1 MTIQERIKWFSE
13 THKSEVRKNPVGI
26 NWYILDNS
34 KIAELGIAPK
44 TCVENWTDMFSF
56 EEGTNRFKER
66 YYIKQLLSIF
76 FMNEDQFD
84 LENVESAKKRNNI
97 STLLSIRNT
106 FNKGTYGNWIIYT
119 PVGNI
124 IHTVLKNLL
133 ENVVDKTKYD
143 IAIMDGGDEDRK
155 GTNNSSCEEEMLNK
169 SIAAKENGKQ
179 MIFITSMMGIRSW
192 SNKYVKNVLILHN
205 GGSGDVI
212 SQKIARGFTPTGEP
226 INCNIYDFRLE
237 YGYPCASTY
246 LTEII
251 KNKDFSM
258 PPQNTD
264 VEQIINSIIGSNK
277 IAFWDVYGDDI
288 NPLSKLQYY
297 EIKQMMFTP
306 DFRKYQIVKYLYE
319 SINLTLFNEKFP
331 NIPLFNNVKGK
342 QSENDKGD
350 NTTVERIIKGRI
362 KSSSDSKQAK
372 EETNNLQK
380 YIEYIFCNGKELN
393 FKLYEENI
401 IKNIVN
407 DITLNEN
414 EYKDFIENYIE
425 INYNAIK
432 EILIN
437 INKSGINVD
446 KIFYPY

>member
-1 MTIQERIKWFSE
+1 MTVQEIQERIKWFSE

-84 LENVESAKKRNNI
+84 LENVESIKKRKNI

-119 PVGNI
+119 PVGNN

-133 ENVVDKTKYD
+133 ENVVDKTTYD

-169 SIAAKENGKQ
+169 SIAAKENGGEQKQ

-212 SQKIARGFTPTGEP
+212 SQKIA
-226 INCNIYDFRLE
+226 I
-237 YGYPCASTY
+237 
-246 LTEII
+246 
-251 KNKDFSM
+251 
-258 PPQNTD
+258 
-264 VEQIINSIIGSNK
+264 
-277 IAFWDVYGDDI
+277 
-288 NPLSKLQYY
+288 
-297 EIKQMMFTP
+297 
-306 DFRKYQIVKYLYE
+306 
-319 SINLTLFNEKFP
+319 
-331 NIPLFNNVKGK
+331 
-342 QSENDKGD
+342 
-350 NTTVERIIKGRI
+350 
-362 KSSSDSKQAK
+362 
-372 EETNNLQK
+372 
-380 YIEYIFCNGKELN
+380 
-393 FKLYEENI
+393 
-401 IKNIVN
+401 
-407 DITLNEN
+407 
-414 EYKDFIENYIE
+414 
-425 INYNAIK
+425 
-432 EILIN
+432 
-437 INKSGINVD
+437 
-446 KIFYPY
+446 